1 MELYSVNQAS
11 FLVVRGKNEN
21 QSFRIESFLLAFSEL
36 KARAKRW
43 DEKHL
48 DALRLRKDKLF
59 DEYKEQQKKKR
70 REAELINARS
80 VNDLFIV
87 NR

>member
-1 MELYSVNQAS
+1 MNFIGICFSIN
-11 FLVVRGKNEN
+11 
-21 QSFRIESFLLAFSEL
+21 SEL

-48 DALRLRKDKLF
+48 DGLRMRKDKLF

-70 REAELINARS
+70 REAELINARLIKQKG
-80 VNDLFIV
+80 NDVDLEIRQFLF
-87 NR
+87 

>member
-1 MELYSVNQAS
+1 MEHFLVNQVL
-11 FLVVRGKNEN
+11 FPVDQGKEKT
-21 QSFRIESFLLAFSEL
+21 IDLLNKLSIDLFSSEL

-70 REAELINARS
+70 REAELINARLGL
-80 VNDLFIV
+80 N
-87 NR
+87 

>member
-1 MELYSVNQAS
+1 PAYESGKQKNK
-11 FLVVRGKNEN
+11 VVSLTGTLFSK
-21 QSFRIESFLLAFSEL
+21 SGVISGGSSEL

-48 DALRLRKDKLF
+48 DTLRMRKDKLF

-70 REAELINARS
+70 REAELINAR
-80 VNDLFIV
+80 
-87 NR
+87 

>member
-1 MELYSVNQAS
+1 L
-11 FLVVRGKNEN
+11 FC
-21 QSFRIESFLLAFSEL
+21 SEL

-48 DALRLRKDKLF
+48 DALRTRKDKLF

-70 REAELINARS
+70 REAELINARL
-80 VNDLFIV
+80 VENL
-87 NR
+87 

>member
-1 MELYSVNQAS
+1 MEHFLVNQEL
-11 FLVVRGKNEN
+11 FQVDQG
-21 QSFRIESFLLAFSEL
+21 IEKIIDHLKTNHIYFFSSSEL

-48 DALRLRKDKLF
+48 DALRTRKDKLF

-70 REAELINARS
+70 REAELINARL
-80 VNDLFIV
+80 VENF
-87 NR
+87 

>member
-1 MELYSVNQAS
+1 MEGL
-11 FLVVRGKNEN
+11 
-21 QSFRIESFLLAFSEL
+21 FSEL

-70 REAELINARS
+70 REAELINAR
-80 VNDLFIV
+80 
-87 NR
+87 

>member
-1 MELYSVNQAS
+1 LS
-11 FLVVRGKNEN
+11 FF
-21 QSFRIESFLLAFSEL
+21 SSSEL

-48 DALRLRKDKLF
+48 DTLRLRKDKLF

-70 REAELINARS
+70 REAELINARL
-80 VNDLFIV
+80 VEN
-87 NR
+87 

>member
-1 MELYSVNQAS
+1 MEHFLVNQEL
-11 FLVVRGKNEN
+11 FLVDQGIEKNFFFEIN
-21 QSFRIESFLLAFSEL
+21 KFYFFFSEL

-48 DALRLRKDKLF
+48 DALRHRKDKLF

-70 REAELINARS
+70 REAELINARLEE
-80 VNDLFIV
+80 N
-87 NR
+87 

>member
-1 MELYSVNQAS
+1 MK
-11 FLVVRGKNEN
+11 FL
-21 QSFRIESFLLAFSEL
+21 FFCSEL

-48 DALRLRKDKLF
+48 DGLRLRKDKLF

-70 REAELINARS
+70 REAELINAR
-80 VNDLFIV
+80 
-87 NR
+87 

>member
-1 MELYSVNQAS
+1 MVY
-11 FLVVRGKNEN
+11 
-21 QSFRIESFLLAFSEL
+21 FSEL

-70 REAELINARS
+70 REAELINARLGL
-80 VNDLFIV
+80 N
-87 NR
+87 

>member
-1 MELYSVNQAS
+1 MK
-11 FLVVRGKNEN
+11 FL
-21 QSFRIESFLLAFSEL
+21 FFCSEL

-48 DALRLRKDKLF
+48 DGLRLRKDKLF

-70 REAELINARS
+70 REAELINARL
-80 VNDLFIV
+80 VENQ
-87 NR
+87 

>member
-1 MELYSVNQAS
+1 MSPLLDEET
-11 FLVVRGKNEN
+11 NE
-21 QSFRIESFLLAFSEL
+21 FRRSSEL

-48 DALRLRKDKLF
+48 DSLRLRKDKLF

-70 REAELINARS
+70 RESELVNAK
-80 VNDLFIV
+80 
-87 NR
+87 

>member
-1 MELYSVNQAS
+1 MDQ
-11 FLVVRGKNEN
+11 G
-21 QSFRIESFLLAFSEL
+21 IEKIIDYLKTNSIYFFSSSEL

-48 DALRLRKDKLF
+48 DALRTRKDKLF

-70 REAELINARS
+70 REAELINARL
-80 VNDLFIV
+80 VENF
-87 NR
+87 

>member
-1 MELYSVNQAS
+1 MEHYLVNQELFPVDQGRDYLINYS
-11 FLVVRGKNEN
+11 IPMKFL
-21 QSFRIESFLLAFSEL
+21 FFCSEL

-70 REAELINARS
+70 REAELINAR
-80 VNDLFIV
+80 
-87 NR
+87 

>member
-1 MELYSVNQAS
+1 MEHFSVNQVL
-11 FLVVRGKNEN
+11 FPVDQGKDKRLICKEIILVY
-21 QSFRIESFLLAFSEL
+21 FSEL

-70 REAELINARS
+70 REAELINARLGL
-80 VNDLFIV
+80 N
-87 NR
+87 